1 MMNKIQFDRKRR
13 RLVALCLCSV
23 ATLSLYAQGIHVTP
37 RSMEVRSDS
46 LRVFLDIDFSDIRL
60 NASTAVTFT
69 PLLSGATAQVE
80 LAPVIVSGRKRF
92 RFDRRSYALESAHNR
107 PFTAPLMVLVERR
120 RTPLPAKV
128 AYQISVPFASWMQ
141 GASLLLR
148 QEMKDCCDLQLL
160 GVDTLVQHLT
170 VTGASG
176 AVLARPLTSALPV
189 AIVSRPPSTAVAV
202 SAPIVQLLPTTEAN
216 FYVHRVSFLQPDV
229 NNDEKRNTE
238 RATLYIDYPI
248 GQHQVLPHYRNNS
261 AEIAKIDSILSPLLT
276 SQLSKLE
283 SIRVCGYSSPDG
295 TYQENTLLADARSRL
310 FTSYL
315 HSVYHLSRQ
324 LIEVTH
330 VPEDW
335 DGLERLLRQDC
346 PSYAEAALNIIRR
359 YGIFSGREKQ
369 LMDLQGG
376 VPYRNMLQQFFPL
389 LRRIE
394 VSVQYSTRAVSGA
407 EAVELIYTHP
417 ELLSL
422 SEMYAAARYYR
433 AGTEQYREVYEIAAY
448 RFPDDVVANINA
460 ASAVMITGDLQ
471 SAEGYLRKA
480 ANDPRAWNNL
490 GMLAYMKGETEQAA
504 TWFRKAV
511 GIEPQKARNNLRMME
526 SGSP

>member
-1 MMNKIQFDRKRR
+1 MNKIQFDRRR
-13 RLVALCLCSV
+13 RLVALCLCCV
-23 ATLSLYAQGIHVTP
+23 ATLTLYAQGIHVTP

-46 LRVFLDIDFSDIRL
+46 LRVFLDMDFSDIRL

-69 PLLSGATAQVE
+69 PLLSGATVQVE

-92 RFDRRSYALESAHNR
+92 RFDRRSYALESVHNR
-107 PFTAPLMVLVERR
+107 PFTAPHMVLVEGR

-170 VTGASG
+170 VTGAS
-176 AVLARPLTSALPV
+176 AVVLA
-189 AIVSRPPSTAVAV
+189 RPPSTAVAV

-295 TYQENTLLADARSRL
+295 TYQENALLANARSQL

-315 HSVYHLSRQ
+315 YSVYHLPRQ

-376 VPYRNMLQQFFPL
+376 VPYRNMLQRFFPL

-394 VSVQYSTRAVSGA
+394 VSVQYSTRAVSDA

-490 GMLAYMKGETEQAA
+490 GVLALMKGETEQAA